1 MLGGHVMSVVPI
13 VDGINLNPLVSAK
26 FFHKAATF
34 LLSSFF
40 VVVEKENLDKIIGEV
55 LISFFDI

>member
-1 MLGGHVMSVVPI
+1 MSVVPI